1 MRKIGVVGL
10 GLIGGSIALSLKANG
25 FYVVGV
31 ETDADSLSFALKNN
45 IIDSCAEIDSLY
57 GCESVFVCVPVG
69 YTRETVEKVV
79 ASVGE
84 ETIVTDVA
92 SVKGILQGV
101 RGRIVGGHPM
111 AGTEKSGIEA
121 ARAHL
126 FENAFYAIV
135 KYDCTLDVDVEY
147 LKNLVRLFKA
157 NPVVM
162 TVDEHDARASKVSHL
177 PHMTAYA
184 LSEYALKEDGF
195 VGTGFMDSTRI
206 AASSAD
212 FWTNVAFLNRENLIK
227 DMDGFLEEFGKIRKA
242 ICDGDRDKLKELIE
256 SARKKRE
263 ALTYRRVYLNEYCLD
278 LDVKDEVGAISKV
291 SKLLADN
298 DINISGIQIIN
309 SREGVGG
316 ALRISVKS
324 ESDYD
329 RAIALL
335 GLKDK
340 R

>member
-1 MRKIGVVGL
+1 M

-69 YTRETVEKVV
+69 YTRETVEKVA

-92 SVKGILQGV
+92 SVKGILQCV

-195 VGTGFMDSTRI
+195 VG
-206 AASSAD
+206 
-212 FWTNVAFLNRENLIK
+212 NLIK

>member
-45 IIDSCAEIDSLY
+45 IIDSSARIDSLK
-57 GCESVFVCVPVG
+57 GCESVFVCVPVSC
-69 YTRETVEKVV
+69 TRETVEKVV
-79 ASVGE
+79 ASAGDD
-84 ETIVTDVA
+84 TIVTDVA
-92 SVKGILQGV
+92 SVKGILNGV

-126 FENAFYAIV
+126 FENAFYAVV
-135 KYDCTLDVDVEY
+135 KYDDTLDADVEY
-147 LKNLVRLFKA
+147 VKDLVRLFKA

-162 TVDEHDARASKVSHL
+162 TAKEHDARASKVSHL
-177 PHMTAYA
+177 PHMAAYA

-195 VGTGFMDSTRI
+195 VGTGFMDTTRI
-206 AASSAD
+206 AASNAD
-212 FWTNVAFLNRENLIK
+212 FWTSVAFLNRENLLR
-227 DMDGFLEEFGKIRKA
+227 DMDGFVEEFFKFREA
-242 ICDGDRDKLKELIE
+242 ICDGDRERLKNLIE
-256 SARKKRE
+256 SARLKRE
-263 ALTYRRVYLNEYCLD
+263 ALTYRRVFLSEYCLD

-298 DINISGIQIIN
+298 DINISGIQIIH

-324 ESDYD
+324 EADYD
-329 RAIALL
+329 RAISLL
-335 GLKDK
+335 GIKDK